1 MTEYSFSIPTSSEPL
16 AFKLTAGESVFVV
29 GSNGAGKSSL
39 MHRLYTMH
47 SQHCLRI
54 SAHRQT
60 WFTSDSLELSP
71 QAKRQTEQNIKSRD
85 SSPESRWKDDMAAA
99 RANIAIYELIDAEN
113 VRARAIAGAVDND
126 SIDEAKRLASND
138 APITIINEL
147 LELAGL
153 PIEISVHENER
164 ILAVKKGSVPY
175 SIAELS
181 DGERNAL
188 LIAAAILT
196 AKEGLLILIDE
207 PERHLHRSIISPL
220 LTHLFAR
227 RNDCAFVIST
237 HEVLLP
243 VDHKEAKTLLVRSC
257 SYQGNSVSSWDIDII
272 SGADD
277 IPENIKLD
285 ILGSRR
291 RILFIEGTKESLDK
305 PLYGILFPDVTVV
318 PKGNCR
324 EVEQSVVGV
333 RNSADLHWAEAYG
346 IIDNDGRSSEESG
359 ALKEKGIFAI
369 DCYSIESLYYHP
381 LVIELVANRM
391 ASIDGSDA
399 IERIRNATAS
409 AIEQLE
415 PHRDRLCRRIATRKL
430 REFVSRNMP
439 DTESITDRN
448 DITIQVP
455 ISEFMQ
461 KEEAIFDEAIS
472 SGDYVSL
479 LYRYPLRETPALGNI
494 AKNLGFCNRKQYE
507 AAVLKMC
514 SDDVDSRDV
523 ILGLLG
529 DISESL
535 SPAG

>member
-16 AFKLTAGESVFVV
+16 TFKLVAGESVFVV

-71 QAKRQTEQNIKSRD
+71 QSKRQTEQNIRNRD

-147 LELAGL
+147 LELASL
-153 PIEISVHENER
+153 PIVISVHENER
-164 ILAVKKGSVPY
+164 ILATKKGSTPY

-196 AKEGLLILIDE
+196 AKAGSLILIDE

-227 RNDCAFVIST
+227 RDDCAFVVST

-243 VDHKEAKTLLVRSC
+243 
-257 SYQGNSVSSWDIDII
+257 ID
-272 SGADD
+272 
-277 IPENIKLD
+277 
-285 ILGSRR
+285 
-291 RILFIEGTKESLDK
+291 
-305 PLYGILFPDVTVV
+305 
-318 PKGNCR
+318 
-324 EVEQSVVGV
+324 
-333 RNSADLHWAEAYG
+333 
-346 IIDNDGRSSEESG
+346 
-359 ALKEKGIFAI
+359 
-369 DCYSIESLYYHP
+369 
-381 LVIELVANRM
+381 
-391 ASIDGSDA
+391 
-399 IERIRNATAS
+399 
-409 AIEQLE
+409 
-415 PHRDRLCRRIATRKL
+415 
-430 REFVSRNMP
+430 
-439 DTESITDRN
+439 
-448 DITIQVP
+448 
-455 ISEFMQ
+455 
-461 KEEAIFDEAIS
+461 
-472 SGDYVSL
+472 
-479 LYRYPLRETPALGNI
+479 
-494 AKNLGFCNRKQYE
+494 
-507 AAVLKMC
+507 
-514 SDDVDSRDV
+514 
-523 ILGLLG
+523 
-529 DISESL
+529 
-535 SPAG
+535 